1 MSNPCDNVS
10 KQPSRIEQA
19 GMRPPGIVGGREAF
33 SRDSQPRRNPG
44 RPKGS
49 RNKMGRDL
57 MELVMQA
64 AEELG
69 FLREDES
76 GVLVGTGEEGVLGYL
91 KWIGINRPERL
102 VALMSR
108 GIPKQVYANVTHKVI
123 RTPQEIDAE
132 LRERGLPVELLEHL
146 RMMPDVLQQDED
158 PDPYGL
164 LKDVT
169 PVSDENVTPDVT
181 PEEK

>member
-69 FLREDES
+69 FLRKDPET
-76 GVLVGTGEEGVLGYL
+76 GVWIATGEDGILGYL

-108 GIPKQVYANVTHKVI
+108 SIPKQVIPNVTHRVA
-123 RTPQEIDAE
+123 RTTAEIDAE

-146 RMMPDVLQQDED
+146 RKMPDVLQDGED
-158 PDPYGL
+158 DDPYGL

-169 PVSDENVTPDVT
+169 PVSDVTPDKV
-181 PEEK
+181 PK